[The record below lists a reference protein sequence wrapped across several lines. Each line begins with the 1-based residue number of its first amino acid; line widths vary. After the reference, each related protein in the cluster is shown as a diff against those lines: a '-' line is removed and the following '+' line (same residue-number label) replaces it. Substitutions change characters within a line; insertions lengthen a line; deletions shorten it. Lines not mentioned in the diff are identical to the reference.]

1 MRIVLLG
8 APGSGKGT
16 QAQRL
21 QADYGFPQVSTGEL
35 LRTAVAERTDLGL
48 LAKAAM
54 DCGEL
59 VSNEVVLQMI
69 RKRLAET
76 DALEG
81 FSLDGYPRN
90 WDQAISLEDVLV
102 ELGQKLDAAVF
113 MEVDFEVLMK
123 RLMGRRTCSETGKLL
138 NIYFSPKEEL
148 AACIEAGGKLL
159 QRKDDNEE
167 TIRNRLTVYERE
179 TSPLIEYYRD
189 RKLLQVVPALG
200 TADEVYSNLIGLLGL
215 D

>member
-21 QADYGFPQVSTGEL
+21 QSDYGFPQVSTGEL

-54 DCGEL
+54 DSGEL

-138 NIYFSPKEEL
+138 NIYFSSKEEL
-148 AACIEAGGKLL
+148 TACIEAGGKLL

-189 RKLLQVVPALG
+189 RKLLRVVPALG
-200 TADEVYSNLIGLLGL
+200 TADEVHSNLIGLLGL

>member
-54 DCGEL
+54 DSGEL

-90 WDQAISLEDVLV
+90 WDQAISLEGVLV

-138 NIYFSPKEEL
+138 NIYFSSKEEL
-148 AACIEAGGKLL
+148 TACIEAGGKLL

-200 TADEVYSNLIGLLGL
+200 TADAVYSNLIGLLGL

>member
-21 QADYGFPQVSTGEL
+21 QSDYGFPQVSTGEL

-54 DCGEL
+54 DSGEL

-138 NIYFSPKEEL
+138 NIYFSSKEEL
-148 AACIEAGGKLL
+148 TACIEAGGKLL
-159 QRKDDNEE
+159 RRKDDNEK

-189 RKLLQVVPALG
+189 RKLLRVVPALG
-200 TADEVYSNLIGLLGL
+200 TADEVHSNLIGLLGL

>member
-54 DCGEL
+54 DSGEL

-69 RKRLAET
+69 RKRLVEN

-102 ELGQKLDAAVF
+102 ELGQKLDTAVF

-200 TADEVYSNLIGLLGL
+200 TADAVYSNLIGLLGL

>member
-21 QADYGFPQVSTGEL
+21 QSDYGFPQVSTGEL

-54 DCGEL
+54 DSGEL

-148 AACIEAGGKLL
+148 TACIEAGGKLL

-189 RKLLQVVPALG
+189 RKLLRVVPALG
-200 TADEVYSNLIGLLGL
+200 TADEVHSNLIGLLGL

>member
-54 DCGEL
+54 DSGEL

-76 DALEG
+76 DSLEG

-90 WDQAISLEDVLV
+90 WDQAISLEAVLV

-138 NIYFSPKEEL
+138 NIYFSSKEEL
-148 AACIEAGGKLL
+148 TACIEAGGKLL

-167 TIRNRLTVYERE
+167 TIRNRLTGYERE

-200 TADEVYSNLIGLLGL
+200 TADEVYSSLIGLLGL

>member
-1 MRIVLLG
+1 VRIVLLG

-21 QADYGFPQVSTGEL
+21 QVDYGFPQISTGEL

-54 DCGEL
+54 DSGEL
-59 VSNEVVLQMI
+59 VSNEIVLQMI
-69 RKRLAET
+69 RERLIET

-90 WDQAISLEDVLV
+90 WDQAISLEGVLV

-113 MEVDFEVLMK
+113 MEVDLEVLMK
-123 RLMGRRTCSETGKLL
+123 RLVGRRTCSETGKLL
-138 NIYFSPKEEL
+138 NIYFSPKAEL
-148 AACIEAGGKLL
+148 TACIEAGGKLL

-167 TIRNRLTVYERE
+167 TIRNRLAVYERE

-189 RKLLQVVPALG
+189 RKLLQVVSALG
-200 TADEVYSNLIGLLGL
+200 TADEVYSNLRGLLGL
-215 D
+215 G

>member
-21 QADYGFPQVSTGEL
+21 QSDYGFPQVSTGEL

-54 DCGEL
+54 DSGEL

-69 RKRLAET
+69 KKRLAET

-90 WDQAISLEDVLV
+90 WDQAISLEGVLV

-138 NIYFSPKEEL
+138 NIYFSSKEEL
-148 AACIEAGGKLL
+148 TACIEAGGKLL
-159 QRKDDNEE
+159 RRKDDNEK

-189 RKLLQVVPALG
+189 RKLLRVVPALG
-200 TADEVYSNLIGLLGL
+200 TADEVHSNLIGLLGL

>member
-1 MRIVLLG
+1 VRIVLLG

-21 QADYGFPQVSTGEL
+21 QSDYGFPQVSTGEL

-54 DCGEL
+54 DSGEL

-90 WDQAISLEDVLV
+90 WDQAISLEGVLV

-138 NIYFSPKEEL
+138 NIYFSSKEEL
-148 AACIEAGGKLL
+148 TACIEAGGKLL
-159 QRKDDNEE
+159 RRKDDNEK

-189 RKLLQVVPALG
+189 RKLLRVVPALG
-200 TADEVYSNLIGLLGL
+200 TADEVHSNLIGLLGL

>member
-21 QADYGFPQVSTGEL
+21 QSDYGFPQVSTGEL

-54 DCGEL
+54 DSGEL

-90 WDQAISLEDVLV
+90 WDQAISLEGVLV

-138 NIYFSPKEEL
+138 NIYFSSKEEL
-148 AACIEAGGKLL
+148 TACIEAGGKLL
-159 QRKDDNEE
+159 RRKDDNEK

-189 RKLLQVVPALG
+189 RKLLRVVPALG
-200 TADEVYSNLIGLLGL
+200 TADEVHSNLIGLLGL

>member
-54 DCGEL
+54 DSGEL

-102 ELGQKLDAAVF
+102 ELGQKLDTAVF

-148 AACIEAGGKLL
+148 TACIEAGGKLL

-200 TADEVYSNLIGLLGL
+200 TADEVHSNLIGLLGL

>member
-1 MRIVLLG
+1 VRIVLLG

-54 DCGEL
+54 DSGEL

-90 WDQAISLEDVLV
+90 WDQAISLEGVLV

-138 NIYFSPKEEL
+138 NIYFSSKEEL
-148 AACIEAGGKLL
+148 TACIEAGGKLL

-200 TADEVYSNLIGLLGL
+200 TADAVYSNLIGLLGL

>member
-1 MRIVLLG
+1 VRIVLLG

-21 QADYGFPQVSTGEL
+21 QSDYGFPQVSTGEL

-54 DCGEL
+54 DSGEL

-69 RKRLAET
+69 KKRLAET

-90 WDQAISLEDVLV
+90 WDQAISLEGVLV

-138 NIYFSPKEEL
+138 NIYFSSKEEL
-148 AACIEAGGKLL
+148 TACIEAGGKLL
-159 QRKDDNEE
+159 RRKDDNEK

-189 RKLLQVVPALG
+189 RKLLRVVPALG
-200 TADEVYSNLIGLLGL
+200 TADEVHSNLIGLLGL

>member
-54 DCGEL
+54 DSGEL

-138 NIYFSPKEEL
+138 NIYFSSKEEL
-148 AACIEAGGKLL
+148 TACIEAGGKLL

-200 TADEVYSNLIGLLGL
+200 TADAVYSNLIGLLGL

>member
-21 QADYGFPQVSTGEL
+21 QSDYGFPQVSTGEL
-35 LRTAVAERTDLGL
+35 LRTAVAERTNLGL

-54 DCGEL
+54 DSGEL

-69 RKRLAET
+69 KKRLAET

-90 WDQAISLEDVLV
+90 WDQAISLEGVLV

-138 NIYFSPKEEL
+138 NIYFSSKGEL
-148 AACIEAGGKLL
+148 TACIEAGGKLL
-159 QRKDDNEE
+159 QRKDDNEK

-189 RKLLQVVPALG
+189 RKLLRVVPALG
-200 TADEVYSNLIGLLGL
+200 TADEVHSNLIGLLGL

>member
-21 QADYGFPQVSTGEL
+21 QADYDFPQVSTGEL

-54 DCGEL
+54 DSGEL

-102 ELGQKLDAAVF
+102 ELGQKLDTAVF

-138 NIYFSPKEEL
+138 NIYFSSKEEL
-148 AACIEAGGKLL
+148 TACIEAGGKLL

-200 TADEVYSNLIGLLGL
+200 TADAVYSNLIGLLGL

>member
-21 QADYGFPQVSTGEL
+21 QSDYGFPQVSTGEL

-54 DCGEL
+54 DSGEL

-138 NIYFSPKEEL
+138 NIYFSSKEEL
-148 AACIEAGGKLL
+148 TACIEAGGKLL

-200 TADEVYSNLIGLLGL
+200 TADAVYSNLIGLLGL

>member
-21 QADYGFPQVSTGEL
+21 QSDYGFPQVSTGEL

-54 DCGEL
+54 DSGEL

-90 WDQAISLEDVLV
+90 WDQAISLEGVLV

-138 NIYFSPKEEL
+138 NIYFSSKEEL
-148 AACIEAGGKLL
+148 TACIEAGGKLL

-189 RKLLQVVPALG
+189 RKLLRVVPALG
-200 TADEVYSNLIGLLGL
+200 TADEVHSNLIGLLGL

>member
-54 DCGEL
+54 DSGEL

-69 RKRLAET
+69 RKR
-76 DALEG
+76 
-81 FSLDGYPRN
+81 
-90 WDQAISLEDVLV
+90 
-102 ELGQKLDAAVF
+102 
-113 MEVDFEVLMK
+113 
-123 RLMGRRTCSETGKLL
+123 
-138 NIYFSPKEEL
+138 
-148 AACIEAGGKLL
+148 
-159 QRKDDNEE
+159 
-167 TIRNRLTVYERE
+167 
-179 TSPLIEYYRD
+179 
-189 RKLLQVVPALG
+189 
-200 TADEVYSNLIGLLGL
+200 
-215 D
+215 